1 MKFNNE
7 GISLK
12 KFPLNHKDSMG
23 HYRYYTITNL
33 QKTLEGGFA
42 FTFEHPSVT
51 DAPWYLVVT
60 DSNMLVN
67 GRPFWHKF
75 YSGDTTKTVGFNNE
89 NSNSK
94 FGSYPNPTTSNLYI
108 ELYNGQMTNYSL
120 QNLNGQI
127 LLEGSFENKTHLDVS
142 NLSDGIYFLQLK
154 GEGILETRKVIVSH

>member
-42 FTFEHPSVT
+42 LTFEHPSVT

-60 DSNMLVN
+60 DSNMLIN
-67 GRPFWHKF
+67 SKPFWHKF
-75 YSGDTTKTVGFNNE
+75 YSGDTNKTIEISEDGQKFSVGVFPIPVDEKLNISFNKSLNASFELRALNGLTLLIGQFE
-89 NSNSK
+89 NSVR
-94 FGSYPNPTTSNLYI
+94 
-108 ELYNGQMTNYSL
+108 
-120 QNLNGQI
+120 
-127 LLEGSFENKTHLDVS
+127 LDVS
-142 NLSDGIYFLQLK
+142 NIPNGIYFLQIR